1 LTLRGEIGKL
11 LHIYM
16 QHVAAADL
24 TAFGSRLRR
33 LLDRMDREVL
43 AVYRAAGERFEPRWY
58 AVFAALHSDG
68 PLTVGALSRRL
79 GISHAAVSQIR
90 SALETERLV
99 RGTADPRD
107 GRRQVLSLT
116 PRGRETATRLRPL
129 WSAIAAAV
137 GSILAE
143 HAPTLPADLD
153 ALERAIDRDGLAA
166 RVGATPDPKASG

>member
-1 LTLRGEIGKL
+1 
-11 LHIYM
+11 M
-16 QHVAAADL
+16 QGFPSPDL

-33 LLDRMDREVL
+33 ILERLDREVL

-58 AVFAALHSDG
+58 AVFTALRDQG
-68 PLTVGALSRRL
+68 PLTVGELSRRL

-90 SALETERLV
+90 TALEAEDLI
-99 RGTADPRD
+99 RGAADPRD

-116 PRGRETATRLRPL
+116 ARGRETAARLAPL

-137 GSILAE
+137 GEILAE

-153 ALERAIDRDGLAA
+153 AMERAIDRRGLAA
-166 RVGATPDPKASG
+166 RVSATLDPDIAG